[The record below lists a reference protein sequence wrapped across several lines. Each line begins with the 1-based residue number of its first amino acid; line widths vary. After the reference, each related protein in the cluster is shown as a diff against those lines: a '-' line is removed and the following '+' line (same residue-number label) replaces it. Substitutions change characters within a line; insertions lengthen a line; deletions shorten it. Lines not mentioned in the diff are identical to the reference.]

1 MEEEGR
7 VRVVRSRSVRARKRL
22 HTREMGSRW
31 RWWSRQRSTAS
42 QHSSGR
48 SSHGLA
54 AAISISSVFSGDSP
68 HHLESRPRMGEKVL
82 RMFGFDFCRYVSMV
96 DGSHVRFG
104 LKFEN

>member
-7 VRVVRSRSVRARKRL
+7 VRVVRSKSVRARKRL

-31 RWWSRQRSTAS
+31 RWWSRRWSMAS

-54 AAISISSVFSGDSP
+54 AAISISGVFSGDSP
-68 HHLESRPRMGEKVL
+68 PPLGVPVENGGEVL
-82 RMFGFDFCRYVSMV
+82 RMYGFDFCRYVSMV
-96 DGSHVRFG
+96 DGSHVGFG